1 MDCAG
6 LVAGLPFSGRRRNT
20 FVAGFAEPSVVVQ
33 LPLPRATG
41 GQYDWAFLPKAKEAE
56 HVGFPPRDQSG
67 WDRSDRRQSPPRQ
80 SSAAVACRAMVMV
93 ACLVGLVGAALFG
106 TALPDLAKGLLDGH
120 WQAGTKSANQSA
132 PEAPP
137 FGSPSSSQWE
147 SWPAD
152 GSRNAPDWPD
162 GSQRGTTAFAAAPGQ
177 AVPEVFHGG
186 EMDRPSAAGSVVPVA
201 SPRNAPRMGA
211 VQTSYESW
219 AGQPSDNPA
228 TSYEAH
234 PGRVA
239 PSSAG
244 QSAQDVFQP
253 DRLSQVTPRPQPPH
267 TVDRFTYIQTRLREL
282 GATYYLLESWG
293 SDGQYFR
300 FHCRMAVG
308 GSQGYAR
315 HFEATESDA
324 LQAMARVLEEV
335 ESWRG
340 SR

>member
-1 MDCAG
+1 M
-6 LVAGLPFSGRRRNT
+6 
-20 FVAGFAEPSVVVQ
+20 
-33 LPLPRATG
+33 
-41 GQYDWAFLPKAKEAE
+41 
-56 HVGFPPRDQSG
+56 GFPPRNQSG
-67 WDRSDRRQSPPRQ
+67 WDRSERRQFPPRQ
-80 SSAAVACRAMVMV
+80 SSAAVACRAIVMV
-93 ACLVGLVGAALFG
+93 ACLVGLIGAALFG
-106 TALPDLAKGLLDGH
+106 TALPDLVKGLLDGH
-120 WQAGTKSANQSA
+120 WPAGTKSANQLV

-137 FGSPSSSQWE
+137 FSSPPSSQWE

-152 GSRNAPDWPD
+152 GPRNAPGWPD
-162 GSQRGTTAFAAAPGQ
+162 GSQPGATAFTAAAGR
-177 AVPEVFHGG
+177 AAPEVFHDG
-186 EMDRPSAAGSVVPVA
+186 EMDRRSAAGSMVPVA
-201 SPRNAPRMGA
+201 SPRGVPRMGT
-211 VQTSYESW
+211 VQASYESW

-228 TSYEAH
+228 TSYEAY
-234 PGRVA
+234 PKGAA
-239 PSSAG
+239 PSSSG
-244 QSAQDVFQP
+244 QSARDVFQP
-253 DRLSQVTPRPQPPH
+253 DQQSRVMPRPQPAQ

-300 FHCRMAVG
+300 FHCRMSVG